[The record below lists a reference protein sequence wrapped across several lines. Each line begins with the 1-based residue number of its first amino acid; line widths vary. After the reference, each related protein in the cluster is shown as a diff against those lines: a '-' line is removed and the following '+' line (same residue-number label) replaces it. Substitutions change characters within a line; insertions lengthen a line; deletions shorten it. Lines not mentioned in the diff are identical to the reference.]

1 MNGYCVRA
9 RKVHRMTLQEIFYF
23 SPREIEEN
31 PEVRKEDE
39 SQAELDRSDE
49 DQDQRVIS
57 RGFTL
62 VRTR

>member
-1 MNGYCVRA
+1 
-9 RKVHRMTLQEIFYF
+9 MTLQEIFYF
-23 SPREIEEN
+23 CPCEIEEN
-31 PEVRKEDE
+31 PEVRKEGE

-49 DQDQRVIS
+49 DQEQRVIS

>member
-1 MNGYCVRA
+1 
-9 RKVHRMTLQEIFYF
+9 MTLQEIFYF
-23 SPREIEEN
+23 SPSEIEEDQEVRK
-31 PEVRKEDE
+31 EVRKEDE

>member
-1 MNGYCVRA
+1 
-9 RKVHRMTLQEIFYF
+9 MTLQEIFHF